1 MFLMKTL
8 LKIIT
13 LTVHFL
19 LTIYNLYEKD
29 INIESLLNSPKFVNI
44 EILKLLVRD
53 KQLKELYQL
62 SPTSSDNSLNAGVF
76 SLNILFSS
84 AIKKY
89 RFLIFDYFVRISYLR
104 NIIDYYEEGF
114 NLNDGLIKD
123 SGVLNDLVLRDIMNS
138 LQINH
143 YSAKLKQHNSISLI
157 GLLGLKKRAKKSGLE
172 NRLDA
177 VLDDKE
183 VSNAQRVIG
192 YLPCLAGEYLYTNE
206 SELFYSFYTL
216 LSAIG
221 EIVKRNDLSVDN
233 VDNLNL
239 AFAEL
244 SQIRYYSMQ
253 EKSSAERKRE
263 IEEDEVDGELES
275 SSIEKKKDDIGELSE
290 LVVSWMNEF
299 KDTRLATHQLG
310 KSFTRFFVSLS
321 NLMNS
326 HNEKKLGRLF
336 HLCLVNFLNSILV
349 EDVRENR
356 STGKSPVIDLN
367 HSNMVSSERI
377 FEDNLKKVIENK
389 GGAESDGSENLKFSK
404 WIMQCPLLLSY
415 LDMSK
420 TDLIDLLNKFTNYN
434 CSLLANFNVYQLLKE
449 VSLQSKKDGV
459 ASKSGKQ
466 LKWKSDPSYLKKIN
480 FNNLYDLLKDD
491 GFDMNLFRDVDLST
505 NTSNNAIIRAG
516 LPLFKTSTQIRNFRK
531 YLKEKNYFKDK

>member
-1 MFLMKTL
+1 
-8 LKIIT
+8 
-13 LTVHFL
+13 
-19 LTIYNLYEKD
+19 
-29 INIESLLNSPKFVNI
+29 
-44 EILKLLVRD
+44 
-53 KQLKELYQL
+53 
-62 SPTSSDNSLNAGVF
+62 
-76 SLNILFSS
+76 
-84 AIKKY
+84 
-89 RFLIFDYFVRISYLR
+89 
-104 NIIDYYEEGF
+104 
-114 NLNDGLIKD
+114 
-123 SGVLNDLVLRDIMNS
+123 
-138 LQINH
+138 
-143 YSAKLKQHNSISLI
+143 
-157 GLLGLKKRAKKSGLE
+157 
-172 NRLDA
+172 
-177 VLDDKE
+177 
-183 VSNAQRVIG
+183 
-192 YLPCLAGEYLYTNE
+192 
-206 SELFYSFYTL
+206 
-216 LSAIG
+216 
-221 EIVKRNDLSVDN
+221 
-233 VDNLNL
+233 
-239 AFAEL
+239 
-244 SQIRYYSMQ
+244 
-253 EKSSAERKRE
+253 
-263 IEEDEVDGELES
+263 
-275 SSIEKKKDDIGELSE
+275 
-290 LVVSWMNEF
+290 
-299 KDTRLATHQLG
+299 
-310 KSFTRFFVSLS
+310 
-321 NLMNS
+321 MNS